1 MTESDLGLFA
11 SYARKRYL
19 PHRRL
24 EIMLARLCMYMDA
37 YMGGVKNA
45 KLANYLL
52 DPVIEEV
59 DDLSD
64 NELKEYFGFN
74 PINASTED
82 G

>member
-1 MTESDLGLFA
+1 
-11 SYARKRYL
+11 
-19 PHRRL
+19 
-24 EIMLARLCMYMDA
+24 MYMDA

-64 NELKEYFGFN
+64 NDLKEYFGFN